1 MSHNI
6 IRPLCHSEFML
17 EIYCILHEL
26 KDLETIPFVL
36 YFNINFCLHLK
47 SR

>member
-1 MSHNI
+1 MSHHI

-17 EIYCILHEL
+17 RLFGVLREL
-26 KDLETIPFVL
+26 KDLETIPLAL
-36 YFNINFCLHLK
+36 YFNFNFCVPLK